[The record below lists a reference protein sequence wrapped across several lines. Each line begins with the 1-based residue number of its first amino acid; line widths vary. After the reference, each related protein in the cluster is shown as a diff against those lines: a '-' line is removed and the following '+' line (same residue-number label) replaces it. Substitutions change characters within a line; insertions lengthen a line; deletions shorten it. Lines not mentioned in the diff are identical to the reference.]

1 MNTLRKRH
9 FLKFLGLTSAA
20 MMGLAGCQR
29 QSAPLGQARG
39 QSGNATQVETAGQ
52 REVQTIPVA
61 LDSSPNP
68 QPGPIAEATARIEPA
83 VVTID
88 TEYRP
93 VRRFGDMYGMMDES
107 RSVPLGSGSGVIIN
121 SDGYI
126 VTNNH
131 VIKGA
136 SRIVVTLQDKRQ
148 LEGRVIGADAPSD
161 LAVVKVDQK
170 NLPAAT
176 LADSDKVK
184 VGEWVIAVGNPLG
197 VGTTV
202 TAGIISAVRE
212 FPDGSPYK
220 SVLQTDAAINRGNS
234 GGALAD
240 IKGRLIGI
248 NSFILSPTGG
258 SIGLGFA
265 IPSNTMQKVITELIS
280 RGRIARPYFGVM
292 LADINDT
299 ARDRLDIPAG
309 INGALV
315 GNVLEGSPAA
325 SAGLQRF
332 DIIRKV
338 NGKSLQRAEEF
349 SDMMKNMK
357 IGDKLVLSV
366 WREGREG
373 TTTARVQERPNLPEM
388 EQP

>member
-1 MNTLRKRH
+1 MKVFRGRNFLR
-9 FLKFLGLTSAA
+9 FWGVAAAALVGLS
-20 MMGLAGCQR
+20 GCQR
-29 QSAPLGQARG
+29 QNTPVNQVQLTGGSGGQTQSDARG
-39 QSGNATQVETAGQ
+39 
-52 REVQTIPVA
+52 EVKTIPVT
-61 LDSSPNP
+61 LDASPNP

-93 VRRFGDMYGMMDES
+93 VRRYRDLYGMMEN
-107 RSVPLGSGSGVIIN
+107 RSVPRGSGSGVIIN
-121 SDGYI
+121 PDGYI

-148 LEGRVIGADAPSD
+148 LEGRVIGADAASD
-161 LAVVKVDQK
+161 LAVVKVEQK
-170 NLPAAT
+170 NLPVAT

-212 FPDGSPYK
+212 APDGSPYK
-220 SVLQTDAAINRGNS
+220 SVLQTDAAINQGNS

-240 IKGRLIGI
+240 IKGRLLGI
-248 NSFILSPTGG
+248 NSFILSPTGS

-265 IPSNTMQKVITELIS
+265 IPSNTMQKVISELIAK
-280 RGRIARPYFGVM
+280 GPVVRPYLGVA
-292 LADINDT
+292 LGNINDM
-299 ARDRLDIPAG
+299 ARDRFGIP
-309 INGALV
+309 NDVTGALV
-315 GNVLEGSPAA
+315 GDVSEGSPAA
-325 SAGLQRF
+325 TAGLQKY
-332 DIIRKV
+332 DIIRKA
-338 NGKSLQRAEEF
+338 NGKPIQRAEEF
-349 SDMMKNMK
+349 SDMMKRVK
-357 IGDKLVLSV
+357 IGDKLELTV

-373 TTTARVQERPNLPEM
+373 TTTARVEEYPNY
-388 EQP
+388 

>member
-1 MNTLRKRH
+1 MFGLRTQH
-9 FLKFLGLTSAA
+9 FF
-20 MMGLAGCQR
+20 GLAGLTLLAATGVSGCQQQGAATAQPTAVTPA
-29 QSAPLGQARG
+29 QSTIQR
-39 QSGNATQVETAGQ
+39 TVE
-52 REVQTIPVA
+52 TIPVT
-61 LDSSPNP
+61 LDASPNA

-93 VRRFGDMYGMMDES
+93 VRRYGDLNGMMEEEQGS
-107 RSVPLGSGSGVIIN
+107 RRGTGSGVIIN

-131 VIKGA
+131 VIRGA
-136 SRIVVTLQDKRQ
+136 SKILVTTQDKRR
-148 LEGRVIGADAPSD
+148 LEGRVIGADTASD
-161 LAVVKVDQK
+161 LAVVKVEQK

-202 TAGIISAVRE
+202 TAGIISAIRQ
-212 FPDGSPYK
+212 FPDGSQYK
-220 SVLQTDAAINRGNS
+220 SVIQTDAAINRGNS

-248 NSFILSPTGG
+248 NSFILSPNGAN
-258 SIGLGFA
+258 IGLGFA
-265 IPSNTMQKVITELIS
+265 IPSNTMRTVIGELIS
-280 RGRIARPYFGVM
+280 KGRIVRPYLGVAFGN
-292 LADINDT
+292 LDDT
-299 ARDRLDIPAG
+299 AKDYLQIP
-309 INGALV
+309 NDVSGALV
-315 GNVLEGSPAA
+315 SQVLENSPAA
-325 SAGLQRF
+325 TAGLQRF
-332 DIIRKV
+332 DIIRRV
-338 NGKSLQRAEEF
+338 NGKPVVKAEDLSSMIQSL
-349 SDMMKNMK
+349 K
-357 IGDKLVLSV
+357 IGDKLELVV

-373 TTTARVQERPNLPEM
+373 KATARLQEHPVMP